1 MTATSGRKCLGRF
14 GNHARAGSWAKTFAA
29 LLVGMPGWSSRRCRL
44 AWRLRG
50 TKYNRLYFLL
60 QASAHRISGNEFG
73 LLPTP
78 VTVYTRK
85 DWTIESLEEKRA
97 EVKKTTN
104 AKPGGPKTGNGFGLN
119 LQHLANNGLLP
130 TPTTQEVIH
139 PDIELTATG
148 RRKAKNGSETHS
160 VGLADLA
167 ANGLLPTPLARDY
180 RSGLK
185 QETVERPALHPRGKN
200 LKERL
205 QREIGATFQLNPRYC
220 LEMMGFP
227 PRWLDIPFQHGT
239 KSSSAGPETP

>member
-29 LLVGMPGWSSRRCRL
+29 LLVGMPGWSSRRCRPI
-44 AWRLRG
+44 WRLRG

-60 QASAHRISGNEFG
+60 QASAHHISGNEFG

-167 ANGLLPTPLARDY
+167 ANGLLPTPQARDWK
-180 RSGLK
+180 G
-185 QETVERPALHPRGKN
+185 PRGAACQAKKGFPMDTLPN
-200 LKERL
+200 M
-205 QREIGATFQLNPRYC
+205 IGATFQLNPRYC